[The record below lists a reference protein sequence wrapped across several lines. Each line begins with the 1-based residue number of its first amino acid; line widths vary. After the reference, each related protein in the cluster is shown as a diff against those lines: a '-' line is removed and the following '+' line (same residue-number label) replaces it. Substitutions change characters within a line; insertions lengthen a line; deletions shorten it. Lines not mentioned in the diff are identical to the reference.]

1 MVHKVQVGKGSK
13 MKIILYPICFGIG
26 LLETLHAYLVNVAN
40 WGFWFSGHDYYEQE
54 DGSLKCNVCGK
65 ESK

>member
-1 MVHKVQVGKGSK
+1 